1 MEKDGYKVTEYK
13 IGNSTVF
20 VYSPIL
26 DEAEK
31 TKREKAAVRALAAF
45 GREMHRNKIGGK
57 AH

>member
-13 IGNSTVF
+13 VGNSTVF

-26 DEAEK
+26 TEEEK

-45 GREMHRNKIGGK
+45 GQEMHKSKMGK
-57 AH
+57 AN

>member
-13 IGNSTVF
+13 VGNSTVF

-26 DEAEK
+26 TEEEK

-45 GREMHRNKIGGK
+45 GREMHKSKMGRTN
-57 AH
+57 

>member
-45 GREMHRNKIGGK
+45 GREMHKNKMGK
-57 AH
+57 AN